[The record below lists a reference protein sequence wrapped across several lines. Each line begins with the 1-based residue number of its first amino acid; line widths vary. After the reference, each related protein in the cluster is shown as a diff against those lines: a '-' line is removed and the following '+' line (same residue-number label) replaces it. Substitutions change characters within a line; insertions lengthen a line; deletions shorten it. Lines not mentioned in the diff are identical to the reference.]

1 MQATGLLNAG
11 YQGVSDHR
19 LIDARLRHG
28 RIGAWLRDIKA
39 HGQPQ
44 PEEMSDEML
53 HDEVRTA
60 SPSAPSRER
69 KGAAVR
75 SNRFVRAASPGTSRT
90 AAEIARR
97 RREATLLG
105 ELYKIGPSCTSAAP
119 ACPAW
124 PGDQPRSGAPEIS
137 QDTAP
142 AASPADSRIARRRSR
157 VRRQAFLLGEL
168 YNIGPSSASRA
179 GPSVTPTFTWPLAR
193 ESSSSISLHS
203 RASAAIA
210 RLRRQATDSATLLRE
225 RYKARSLIAQ
235 GASVKEAEGRTK
247 EAEGRTALT
256 VATDNGQPEMAAVML
271 GEYMQKSHEAD
282 ESFKTQ
288 VLAVLP

>member
-75 SNRFVRAASPGTSRT
+75 SNRFVRAASPGTSRA

-142 AASPADSRIARRRSR
+142 AASP
-157 VRRQAFLLGEL
+157 EL

-235 GASVKEAEGRTK
+235 GASVKEAEGRT
-247 EAEGRTALT
+247 ALT

>member
-1 MQATGLLNAG
+1 MLATGLLSTG
-11 YQGVSDHR
+11 SIRSQGVSDHR
-19 LIDARLRHG
+19 LIEPRLRHG
-28 RIGAWLRDIKA
+28 RLKAWTRQIEE
-39 HGQPQ
+39 HGQQHVIQQ
-44 PEEMSDEML
+44 PDEMV
-53 HDEVRTA
+53 HEVRTEF
-60 SPSAPSRER
+60 PCAPSHER
-69 KGAAVR
+69 NGAAVR
-75 SNRFVRAASPGTSRT
+75 ANRFVRAASPGTSRA

-225 RYKARSLIAQ
+225 RYKAQSLIAQ
-235 GASVKEAEGRTK
+235 GASVK

-282 ESFKTQ
+282 ESFKPQ